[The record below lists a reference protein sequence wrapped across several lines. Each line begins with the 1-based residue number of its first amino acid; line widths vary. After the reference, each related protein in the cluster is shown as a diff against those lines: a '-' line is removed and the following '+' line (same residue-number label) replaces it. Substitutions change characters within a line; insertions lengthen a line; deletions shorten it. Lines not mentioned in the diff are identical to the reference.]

1 MADSSRSSGARYGYE
16 YWSVGRFIES
26 TDDAYAGG
34 NVTPISPH
42 VAGFVAEILV
52 GDNEYVRA
60 GQPLIRLD
68 DRDFRAAADR
78 AAAIVE
84 ARKATLN
91 SLERKQTLQ
100 QTAIRQAKADL
111 DAKTAQAAFAKQDDQ
126 RYRDL
131 AQTAAGSRQ
140 NAERAL
146 SLNLAAEASVISS
159 EAGLDAAKQ
168 QLTVLDAE
176 IAVAKAD
183 VTQAEADQHTAEL
196 NLGYTDIRSPIDGY
210 VGNRAA
216 QVGAYVAG
224 GAYLVT
230 IIPAH
235 DLWVDANFKESQLE
249 HMIPGQAATVVAD
262 VLPNH
267 VFRGHVLTVAPA
279 TGAVFSVIPP
289 ENATGNFT
297 KIVQRVPVRIKL
309 DDDPMLRGLRPGLSA
324 NVGVDTRSS
333 SGGPTMTAA
342 AIPSTAAPSAA
353 ASEAS
358 WVWSLGPFVVMCVG
372 MFIAL
377 LDIQIVASSL
387 QDIGGGL
394 SAAQDQI
401 SWVQTAYLIAEI
413 IMIPLSGWLTRVFS
427 TRWLF
432 TASSVGFTIASML
445 CGLAW
450 NIESMIVFR
459 ALQGMLGASMI
470 PIVFTSTF
478 HYFQGPRRVY
488 SAAVVGA
495 IASVAPTL
503 GPVIGGFITDTL
515 DWRWLFYA
523 NVAPGIAI
531 SILVPLLVKIDKPD
545 LSLLKGAD
553 YPGIILLAMA
563 LGTLEYVLEEGS
575 RWNWFD
581 DATIRDCAMIAVVAG
596 SLFVVRSLT
605 FARPV
610 VDLRALGNRNF
621 TLGCILSFI
630 TGIGIF
636 STIYLTP
643 LFLGYV
649 RGFSAWQTGMAVFST
664 GMASLVGVPVYV
676 MLAKRFDT
684 RWLMMIG
691 LASFGLSMWSFSFIT
706 HEWGAAELFLPQ
718 ILRGFPQVF
727 AVAPSVNLGLG
738 SLPPERLKYA
748 SGLFNMMRN
757 LGGAVGIAVC
767 GAVLNNRTNFH
778 FHAIASNLTPAN
790 GAMTRLVNE
799 VAQRYAAIPGSQQAG
814 YQAALKQLW
823 ALAYREA
830 STLAYADA
838 FLAIMVCF
846 IFATMLVPFLRNVG
860 PAKVPAQAAH

>member
-1 MADSSRSSGARYGYE
+1 
-16 YWSVGRFIES
+16 
-26 TDDAYAGG
+26 
-34 NVTPISPH
+34 
-42 VAGFVAEILV
+42 
-52 GDNEYVRA
+52 
-60 GQPLIRLD
+60 
-68 DRDFRAAADR
+68 
-78 AAAIVE
+78 
-84 ARKATLN
+84 
-91 SLERKQTLQ
+91 
-100 QTAIRQAKADL
+100 
-111 DAKTAQAAFAKQDDQ
+111 
-126 RYRDL
+126 
-131 AQTAAGSRQ
+131 
-140 NAERAL
+140 
-146 SLNLAAEASVISS
+146 
-159 EAGLDAAKQ
+159 
-168 QLTVLDAE
+168 
-176 IAVAKAD
+176 
-183 VTQAEADQHTAEL
+183 
-196 NLGYTDIRSPIDGY
+196 
-210 VGNRAA
+210 
-216 QVGAYVAG
+216 
-224 GAYLVT
+224 
-230 IIPAH
+230 
-235 DLWVDANFKESQLE
+235 
-249 HMIPGQAATVVAD
+249 
-262 VLPNH
+262 
-267 VFRGHVLTVAPA
+267 
-279 TGAVFSVIPP
+279 
-289 ENATGNFT
+289 
-297 KIVQRVPVRIKL
+297 
-309 DDDPMLRGLRPGLSA
+309 
-324 NVGVDTRSS
+324 
-333 SGGPTMTAA
+333 MTAA
-342 AIPSTAAPSAA
+342 VATAAAPS
-353 ASEAS
+353 ERS

-432 TASSVGFTIASML
+432 TASAAGFTIASML

-470 PIVFTSTF
+470 PTVFTSTF

-523 NVAPGIAI
+523 NVVPGVAI
-531 SILVPLLVKIDKPD
+531 SILVPLLVKIDEPD

-553 YPGIILLAMA
+553 YPGIALMAIA

-581 DATIRDCAMIAVVAG
+581 DATIRDCAMIAAVAG
-596 SLFVVRSLT
+596 FLFVIRSLT
-605 FARPV
+605 FPRPV
-610 VDLRALGNRNF
+610 VDLRALQNRNF
-621 TLGCILSFI
+621 TLGCVLSFI

-649 RGFSAWQTGMAVFST
+649 RGFSAWQTGMAIFST
-664 GMASLVGVPVYV
+664 GLASLVGVPVYV
-676 MLAKRFDT
+676 TLAKRFDL
-684 RWLMMIG
+684 RWLMMAG

-706 HEWGAAELFLPQ
+706 HDWGAAELLVPQ
-718 ILRGFPQVF
+718 LLRGFPQVF

-767 GAVLNNRTNFH
+767 GAIINDRTNFH
-778 FHAIASNLTPAN
+778 FEAIASNLTPAN
-790 GAMTRLVNE
+790 GAMMRLLNE
-799 VAQRYAAIPGSQQAG
+799 VAARYAAIPGSPQAG
-814 YQAALKQLW
+814 HEAALKQLW
-823 ALAYREA
+823 RLAYREA

-838 FLAIMVCF
+838 FLAIMAAFV
-846 IFATMLVPFLRNVG
+846 IATLLVPFMRNVTA
-860 PAKVPAQAAH
+860 PKAAAQAAH